1 MICAHGAA
9 AERPIESATAGHD
22 RGRDG
27 TALVVAAIGSEL
39 RDYEL
44 DVANG
49 ELTQKNSTALPA
61 TIQAGSL
68 NPAGHYALIA
78 WSDGTNVTAGSQHRL
93 GTLRIDPATL
103 ALAMQGVPIPLPS
116 RPIYV
121 STDPTGRH
129 ALISYTSP
137 SGVTVH
143 DITPDGAASMALTQ
157 PPLELGTYAHQV
169 VVDPA
174 GRTAILV
181 ARGNLST
188 TSRHEDPGALDTLNY
203 VNGHLASRGSV
214 APNGGVGFHPRY
226 VGFHPTRPWLFVSL
240 SQQNQLG
247 VFQRSR
253 DGKLN
258 ATAVFEANSLADP
271 THVRPGQLTGALHV
285 HPSGRFVYL
294 ANRAVSSEQVD
305 GKPVF
310 TGGENSIAVF
320 AIDPKTGRPTLI
332 QDADTHGMGP
342 VEFALDPSGKV
353 LVVANMTP
361 LWVRAHGT
369 LEHVPPSLVTFRVG
383 EDGKLE
389 FLQRS
394 EVEQG
399 GHTLFWLGVSALPQG
414 APSSSRSDLQ
424 RSYQMDHYTE
434 LTEHGSARGE
444 SIYFYKCFVCH
455 NQYAKGGPA
464 LEGLFHRGR
473 SIVSGPATEA
483 SVRSFISQGT
493 DTMPG
498 FGAALTAADME
509 DLLDY
514 LKTPH
519 CCYEAEDPPANP
531 QYLARAHK
539 WPVSGTL
546 RGGAHG
552 LVYNSKGEKLA
563 GIRVQLIA
571 PNGVRTTVIS
581 DASGRYEFPMM
592 PPGDYLLRIATSL
605 PYTPYERSDVRVNA
619 NDTLADIVLDK
630 LPQAAEGAL
639 PGALPATDEVA
650 SQLSGSE
657 LLWNL
662 PGSLTEKT
670 AFLRTCGIGCHDLKE
685 VLRNRFDERGWRTI
699 TTWMT
704 SRGSASAFMVRP
716 PVPKLTPD
724 AEIVVKWLTRVRGP
738 GSKDDVYRAYPRAS
752 RLDTDVVV
760 TEFELP
766 RRFLSIHE
774 VAGDSKGRIWYTSHR
789 TPYFGVLDPR
799 TGVVEEY
806 RVPEIPGTFP
816 GTHKVTVGRDD
827 AVWLSQNWA
836 HRLTRFDAATGR
848 FKQLFIQT
856 KAPLNA
862 GSWGN
867 FSLAPDGF
875 LWSEHDDNTIVRIDP
890 DSGKIVNTYPLAHNP
905 NPSDDLVSADGRF
918 WAGGA
923 PTMGGNTAM
932 LLDIASGKMYETN
945 SGDIPSSAARGG
957 FDPAGNA
964 WFGGHMGSLVELVN
978 RIDRG
983 EGIEVRTFTP
993 PTPYFPYSSFYSV
1006 LPDKKGDV
1014 WMSWVH
1020 GTGLLRFTP
1029 ATATWRFYPSA
1040 EPSAFARSTWIDNS
1054 TDPVTVWYPDY
1065 QMGTLVRV
1073 QPRD

>member
-1 MICAHGAA
+1 MAGH
-9 AERPIESATAGHD
+9 ERVRESA
-22 RGRDG
+22 
-27 TALVVAAIGSEL
+27 ALVVAAIGSEL
-39 RDYEL
+39 RAYEL
-44 DVANG
+44 DLAHG
-49 ELTQKNSTALPA
+49 ELIQKSATTLPA

-68 NPAGHYALIA
+68 NPSGHYVLIA
-78 WSDGTNVTAGSQHRL
+78 SSDGTNVTAGNQHRL
-93 GTLRIDPATL
+93 STLHIDPGTLAFSV
-103 ALAMQGVPIPLPS
+103 QGGPIPLPS
-116 RPIYV
+116 RPIFV
-121 STDPTGRH
+121 GTDPSARH

-143 DITPDGAASMALTQ
+143 DIMSDGAASAALTQ
-157 PPLELGTYAHQV
+157 PPLELGPYAHQIL
-169 VVDPA
+169 VDPA
-174 GRTAILV
+174 GRGAIVV
-181 ARGNLST
+181 ARGNVP
-188 TSRHEDPGALDTLNY
+188 TSSRSEDPGALDTLTY
-203 VNGHLASRGSV
+203 ENGHLASQSSV
-214 APNGGVGFHPRY
+214 APNSGVGFHPRY

-247 VFQRSR
+247 VFQRHP
-253 DGKLN
+253 DGRLS

-271 THVRPGQLTGALHV
+271 AHVRQGQLTGALHV

-294 ANRAVSSEQVD
+294 ANRAVGFEPVD
-305 GKPVF
+305 GKSVF

-320 AIDPKTGRPTLI
+320 AVDPKTGRPTLI
-332 QDADTHGMGP
+332 QNVDTRGLGP
-342 VEFALDPSGKV
+342 VEFAFDPGGKV

-361 LWVRAHGT
+361 LWVRQQGT
-369 LEHVPPSLVTFRVG
+369 LEHVAPSLVTFRVG

-389 FLQRS
+389 FLHRY

-399 GHTLFWLGVSALPQG
+399 EHTLFWVGVGALPQG
-414 APSSSRSDLQ
+414 VPSSLGELQ
-424 RSYQMDHYTE
+424 RSDQMDRYTE
-434 LTEHGSARGE
+434 LSDHGPARGE

-455 NQYAKGGPA
+455 NQYAKGGPP
-464 LEGLFHRGR
+464 LEGLFHKGR
-473 SIVSGPATEA
+473 SIVGGLATED
-483 SVRSFISQGT
+483 SVKSLISQGT

-498 FGAALTAADME
+498 FGATLAAADME
-509 DLLDY
+509 DLVGY

-531 QYLARAHK
+531 QYLASAHK
-539 WPVSGTL
+539 WSVPGGL
-546 RGGAHG
+546 RGGPHG
-552 LVYNSKGEKLA
+552 RVHDSKGDVLE

-581 DASGRYEFPMM
+581 DEAGRYEFPVMQA
-592 PPGDYLLRIATSL
+592 GVYLLRVATPLS
-605 PYTPYERSDVRVNA
+605 YAAYERTGVRIEEAADV
-619 NDTLADIVLDK
+619 LSDIVLEK
-630 LPQAAEGAL
+630 LPQAAEGVL
-639 PGALPATDEVA
+639 PGALPATEAVA
-650 SQLSGSE
+650 AQLSGSE

-662 PGSLTEKT
+662 PGSLTEKA

-685 VLRNRFDERGWRTI
+685 VLRNRFDERGWRTL

-716 PVPKLTPD
+716 PAPKLTPD

-752 RLDTDVVV
+752 QLDTDVVV

-799 TGVVEEY
+799 TGVAQEY

-816 GTHKVTVGRDD
+816 GTHKVAVGRDD
-827 AVWLSQNWA
+827 TVWLSQNWA
-836 HRLTRFDAATGR
+836 HRLTRFDAATGH
-848 FKQLFIQT
+848 FKQLFIAT

-932 LLDIASGKMYETN
+932 MLDIASGKMYETN

-957 FDPAGNA
+957 FDPGGNA

-978 RIDRG
+978 QIDRG
-983 EGIEVRTFTP
+983 EGLEIRTFTP

-1020 GTGLLRFTP
+1020 GTGLLRFSP
-1029 ATATWRFYPSA
+1029 ATRMWRFYPSA